1 MLGKYELNKIYN
13 EDCYEAIKNI
23 PDKSIDLVYID
34 IPYDLEGNGGG
45 GAFGSKKRD
54 YHKEYEKVSQN
65 TNASPLSIRKAN
77 NNNNISDIAFGID
90 YSILDE
96 LCRIMKNIYI
106 YIWCSKKQIP
116 ILLNYFLKKGC
127 FWDLFVWHKTNPI
140 PTCNN
145 KYLSDTEY
153 CLIFR
158 EDGTS
163 VNYGTY
169 ETKRKYYISEIN
181 KKDKDLY
188 NHPTIK
194 PLEVVKNHII
204 NSTKENDVVLDC
216 FMGSGTT
223 AVACKELNRNFIG
236 FEINE
241 KFYNI
246 AVDRLN
252 GITQKDRKLKEKGF
266 TDIFDF
272 GVELE

>member
-1 MLGKYELNKIYN
+1 MELNKIYN
-13 EDCYEAIKNI
+13 EDCYEGIKKI

-45 GAFGSKKRD
+45 CFGSKKRD
-54 YHKEYEKVSQN
+54 YHAEYEKVSKN
-65 TNASPLSIRKAN
+65 TNASSLSIRKAN

-96 LCRIMKNIYI
+96 LCRVMKRIYI

-116 ILLNYFLKKGC
+116 QLLNYFLDKGC

-169 ETKRKYYISEIN
+169 ETKSKYYISEIN
-181 KKDKDLY
+181 KKDKELY
-188 NHPTIK
+188 DHPTIK
-194 PLEVVKNHII
+194 PLNVVKNHII

-216 FMGSGTT
+216 FIGSGTT
-223 AVACKELNRNFIG
+223 AVACKELGRNYIG
-236 FEINE
+236 FELNP
-241 KFYNI
+241 KYWQI
-246 AVDRLN
+246 AIDRLN
-252 GITQKDRKLKEKGF
+252 GITQKDKMLKESGILN
-266 TDIFDF
+266 IFDF
-272 GVELE
+272 LEEEIL

>member
-1 MLGKYELNKIYN
+1 MKYEANNIYN
-13 EDCYEAIKNI
+13 VDCYEAIKDI

-54 YHKEYEKVSQN
+54 YHNEYEKVSKN
-65 TNASPLSIRKAN
+65 TNASALSIRKAN

-96 LCRIMKNIYI
+96 LCRVMKRIYI

-116 ILLNYFLKKGC
+116 PLLNYFLDKGC

-169 ETKRKYYISEIN
+169 ETKSKYYISEIN

-188 NHPTIK
+188 DHPTIK
-194 PLEVVKNHII
+194 PLEMVKNHII
-204 NSTKENDVVLDC
+204 NSTQENDVVLDC

-223 AVACKELNRNFIG
+223 CVACKELGRKYIG
-236 FEINE
+236 FEINPTY
-241 KFYNI
+241 YNI
-246 AVDRLN
+246 ALDRLN
-252 GITQKDRKLKEKGF
+252 GITQRDRELKNAGVI
-266 TDIFDF
+266 DIFD
-272 GVELE
+272 LLD